1 MQQHCF
7 MKMALD
13 IHDPHNETATDHYCR
28 NQILNKVKETLFRF
42 GKSG

>member
-1 MQQHCF
+1 MQQYCF

-13 IHDPHNETATDHYCR
+13 VHDPYNETATDHHGR